1 MHKTEVSFELCTSG
15 LVHLIYLLSG
25 PLCLW
30 FVWMTFGDVTELSQS
45 CIMNYDI
52 GAIGEVNYVLYV
64 MRNLTIVG
72 FFLV

>member
-1 MHKTEVSFELCTSG
+1 MYIRSCSPDLSTEWVVSGTG
-15 LVHLIYLLSG
+15 K

-72 FFLV
+72 FS